1 MAVIR
6 EQRTFRNQPIG
17 VVRASRAGEEYWQTV
32 GRAADE
38 LTQTAYRAAAD
49 QAKRTGMETA
59 AAIKGSDFRTIDP
72 LTGEIET
79 FNMPSVPEGFGTIAR
94 DAFEQVAEN
103 RYVKSVE
110 TAIKEK
116 SAEIAI
122 SHQNHPQAV
131 ERYEADMG
139 EYLSQVTKNVQ
150 PRFQE
155 TTRDIAAAWM
165 ASTRTNLLA
174 KRFAIQQEI
183 ERSNLEN
190 DAKTQATT
198 ISNLSSM
205 DSPDAGVLFE
215 SEIQKQRNAVNA
227 GVQTGNQADANI
239 AIMRR
244 GMKTGLLSKSL
255 SLTSTYEDTDANG
268 NKVQKPVTTSI
279 ALLVENSID
288 NQAVNENLPESLKP
302 LVKSIIE
309 DSTFVEDREFIGRF
323 VSSQRVA
330 LSQQEGSV
338 KKATKLEIAT
348 KKIINGQRVFNT
360 DAVSREAAQNIIRD
374 DAGLPKDVSMNE
386 YFGLPQSVGN
396 STLNTMLYRG
406 LVPDALMQNIGLVT
420 SGDQPA
426 SDEFIETT
434 FNHYLNYSS
443 MIDSS
448 GQRRNLL
455 LIDGGITKEQDAMM
469 RSAIAMRNFRG
480 GNLRD
485 ILSRQRTML
494 EDEGA
499 FNIRASDVFKDFA
512 SDRGADSAN
521 ARIDRFISTK
531 LNIGN
536 DIYAI
541 RNIRPLINHMI
552 ATGHNLESIKTET
565 EGLLSELYM
574 EDDED
579 LVADPFNFDPNK
591 SFYALKRVFPDDKDR
606 DNFKLEVQLELD
618 KRFDGFMFVDIKDG
632 SIQKQRPFEQTKAEA
647 AEFLAPKEK
656 GKTIVSKKVRLVPLP
671 QQPLSTESTVIYMGV
686 YRDDNGDMVPLQD
699 ASGPFMISSDV
710 ISEQQAARIES
721 QRQALIAEQDAI
733 IKRREEQK
741 ERVAKEQEGF
751 LKLFGKN

>member
-59 AAIKGSDFRTIDP
+59 AAVKQSDFRTIDP

-79 FNMPSVPEGFGTIAR
+79 FNMPSVPQNFGTIAR

-110 TAIKEK
+110 SAIREK
-116 SAEIAI
+116 SAEIALT
-122 SHQNHPQAV
+122 HQNHPQAV

-190 DAKTQATT
+190 DARGQATN

-205 DSPDAGVLFE
+205 DSPDAGVLLE
-215 SEIQKQRNAVNA
+215 SESQKQRNAVEA

-255 SLTSTYEDTDANG
+255 SLTSTYEDTDASG
-268 NKVQKPVTTSI
+268 NKVQKPVTASI
-279 ALLVENSID
+279 ALLIENSID
-288 NQAVNENLPESLKP
+288 NQAVNENLPDSLKP

-309 DSTFVEDREFIGRF
+309 DPTFVEDREFVGRF

-396 STLNTMLYRG
+396 STLNAMLYRG
-406 LVPDALMQNIGLVT
+406 LVPDGLMQNIGLVT

-485 ILSRQRTML
+485 ILSRQRAML
-494 EDEGA
+494 EDKDA
-499 FNIRASDVFKDFA
+499 FNIRASDVFKEY
-512 SDRGADSAN
+512 SDDGRRSAGQS
-521 ARIDRFISTK
+521 IDVFISK
-531 LNIGN
+531 ELGIGN

-541 RNIRPLINHMI
+541 RNMRPLINHMI
-552 ATGHNLESIKTET
+552 ATGHNLDSIKTET
-565 EGLLSELYM
+565 TNLLDELYM

-579 LVADPFNFDPNK
+579 LIADPFNFDPNK

-606 DNFKLEVQLELD
+606 QTFVVEVQKQLID
-618 KRFDGFMFVDIKDG
+618 RGFENFAFSAAMKQKDIKN
-632 SIQKQRPFEQTKAEA
+632 
-647 AEFLAPKEK
+647 
-656 GKTIVSKKVRLVPLP
+656 VRLVPLP

-699 ASGPFMISSDV
+699 ASGPFMISSDL
-710 ISEQQAARIES
+710 ISEQQEARIEA
-721 QRQALIAEQDAI
+721 QRQALIAEQDRI
-733 IKRREEQK
+733 IAERERQK
-741 ERVAKEQEGF
+741 ERQQQSIKA
-751 LKLFGKN
+751 LKGSFGKN

>member
-59 AAIKGSDFRTIDP
+59 AAVKGSDFRTIDP

-79 FNMPSVPEGFGTIAR
+79 FNMPSVPQNFGTIAR

-116 SAEIAI
+116 SAEIALT
-122 SHQNHPQAV
+122 HQNHPQAV

-190 DAKTQATT
+190 DAKTQSSN

-215 SEIQKQRNAVNA
+215 SESEKQRQAVTA

-255 SLTSTYEDTDANG
+255 SLTSTYEDTDASG
-268 NKVQKPVTTSI
+268 NKVQKPVTASI

-309 DSTFVEDREFIGRF
+309 DPTFVEDREFVGRF

-406 LVPDALMQNIGLVT
+406 LVPDGLMQNIGLVT

-485 ILSRQRTML
+485 ILSRQRTVL
-494 EDEGA
+494 EDKDA
-499 FNIRASDVFKDFA
+499 FNIRASDVFKGYA
-512 SDRGADSAN
+512 GDSAN
-521 ARIDRFISTK
+521 EKIDRFISEDLK
-531 LNIGN
+531 IGN

-552 ATGHNLESIKTET
+552 ATGHQLEGKDGIKAET
-565 EGLLSELYM
+565 TKLLDELYM

-579 LVADPFNFDPNK
+579 LIADPFNFDPNK

-606 DNFKLEVQLELD
+606 LNFVVEVQKQLLD
-618 KRFDGFMFVDIKDG
+618 RNFEGFVFSSTM
-632 SIQKQRPFEQTKAEA
+632 KQRGVTDRIKN
-647 AEFLAPKEK
+647 
-656 GKTIVSKKVRLVPLP
+656 VRLVPLP

-686 YRDDNGDMVPLQD
+686 YRDNNGDMVPLQD
-699 ASGPFMISSDV
+699 ASGPFMVSSDI
-710 ISEQQAARIES
+710 ISEQQEARIES
-721 QRQALIAEQDAI
+721 QRQALIAEQDRI
-733 IKRREEQK
+733 IAEK
-741 ERVAKEQEGF
+741 ERQKARQQKSIKA
-751 LKLFGKN
+751 LKGLFGRN

>member
-17 VVRASRAGEEYWQTV
+17 VVRASRAGEEYWKTV

-72 LTGEIET
+72 VTGEIET
-79 FNMPSVPEGFGTIAR
+79 FNMPSVPQNFGTIAR

-116 SAEIAI
+116 SAEIALT
-122 SHQNHPQAV
+122 HQNHPQAV
-131 ERYEADMG
+131 ERYETDMG

-215 SEIQKQRNAVNA
+215 SETQKQRNAVNA

-255 SLTSTYEDTDANG
+255 SLTSTYEDTDASG
-268 NKVQKPVTTSI
+268 NKIQKPVTASI

-288 NQAVNENLPESLKP
+288 NQSVNENLPEALKP

-309 DSTFVEDREFIGRF
+309 DPTFVEDREFIGRF

-396 STLNTMLYRG
+396 STLNAMLYRG
-406 LVPDALMQNIGLVT
+406 LVPDGLMQNIGLVT

-512 SDRGADSAN
+512 SDRGADSAD
-521 ARIDRFISTK
+521 ARIDRFISTE
-531 LNIGN
+531 LDIGN

-552 ATGHNLESIKTET
+552 ATGHDLDGIKKETTNL
-565 EGLLSELYM
+565 LDELYM
-574 EDDED
+574 EDDEN
-579 LVADPFNFDPNK
+579 LIADPFNFDPNK

-606 DNFKLEVQLELD
+606 QTFVVEVQKQLID
-618 KRFDGFMFVDIKDG
+618 RGFEGFAFSAAM
-632 SIQKQRPFEQTKAEA
+632 KQE
-647 AEFLAPKEK
+647 
-656 GKTIVSKKVRLVPLP
+656 GKKNVRLIPLP

-686 YRDDNGDMVPLQD
+686 YRDNNGDMVPLQD
-699 ASGPFMISSDV
+699 ASGPFMVSSDI
-710 ISEQQAARIES
+710 ISEQQAARIEA
-721 QRQALIAEQDAI
+721 QREALIAEQDRI
-733 IKRREEQK
+733 IAEREGQK
-741 ERVAKEQEGF
+741 ARQQESIKAVK
-751 LKLFGKN
+751 KLFGRN

>member
-72 LTGEIET
+72 VTGEIET
-79 FNMPSVPEGFGTIAR
+79 FNMPSVPQNFGTIAR

-116 SAEIAI
+116 SAEIALT
-122 SHQNHPQAV
+122 HQNHPQAV
-131 ERYEADMG
+131 ERYETDMG

-215 SEIQKQRNAVNA
+215 SETQKQRNAVNA

-255 SLTSTYEDTDANG
+255 SLTSTYEDTDASG
-268 NKVQKPVTTSI
+268 NKIQKPVTASI

-288 NQAVNENLPESLKP
+288 NQSVNENLPEALKP

-309 DSTFVEDREFIGRF
+309 DPTFVEDREFIGRF

-396 STLNTMLYRG
+396 STLNAMLYRG
-406 LVPDALMQNIGLVT
+406 LVPDGLMQNIGLVT

-512 SDRGADSAN
+512 SDRGADSAD
-521 ARIDRFISTK
+521 ARIDRFISTE
-531 LNIGN
+531 LDIGN

-552 ATGHNLESIKTET
+552 ATGHDLDGIKKETTNL
-565 EGLLSELYM
+565 LDELYM

-579 LVADPFNFDPNK
+579 LIADPFNFDPNK

-606 DNFKLEVQLELD
+606 QTFVVEVQKQLID
-618 KRFDGFMFVDIKDG
+618 RGFEGFAFSAAM
-632 SIQKQRPFEQTKAEA
+632 KQE
-647 AEFLAPKEK
+647 
-656 GKTIVSKKVRLVPLP
+656 GKKNVRLIPLP

-686 YRDDNGDMVPLQD
+686 YRDNNGDMVPLQD
-699 ASGPFMISSDV
+699 ASGPFMVSSDI
-710 ISEQQAARIES
+710 ISEQQAARIEA
-721 QRQALIAEQDAI
+721 QREALIAEQDRI
-733 IKRREEQK
+733 IAERERQK
-741 ERVAKEQEGF
+741 ARQQESIKAVK
-751 LKLFGKN
+751 KLFGRN

>member
-6 EQRTFRNQPIG
+6 EQRTFKNQPIG

-59 AAIKGSDFRTIDP
+59 AAVKGSDFRTIDP

-79 FNMPSVPEGFGTIAR
+79 FNMPSVPKGFGTVAR

-110 TAIKEK
+110 TSIKEK
-116 SAEIAI
+116 SAEIALT
-122 SHQNHPQAV
+122 HQNHPQAV

-215 SEIQKQRNAVNA
+215 SETQKQRNAVNA

-255 SLTSTYEDTDANG
+255 SLTSTYEDTDASG
-268 NKVQKPVTTSI
+268 NKVQKPVTASI

-309 DSTFVEDREFIGRF
+309 DPTFVEDREFVGRF
-323 VSSQRVA
+323 VSSQRVS

-338 KKATKLEIAT
+338 KKATKKDIER
-348 KKIINGQRVFNT
+348 KKFINGQRVFNT
-360 DAVSREAAQNIIRD
+360 NPNAREAVTDIIIED
-374 DAGLPKDVSMNE
+374 TGLPADVSMNE
-386 YFGLPQSVGN
+386 YLGLPQSVGN
-396 STLNTMLYRG
+396 SMLSTAVFRG
-406 LVPDALMQNIGLVT
+406 IVIDGLTQNIDIVT

-434 FNHYLNYSS
+434 FNHWLNYAN

-485 ILSRQRTML
+485 ILSRQRAML
-494 EDEGA
+494 EDKDA
-499 FNIRASDVFKDFA
+499 FNIRASDVFKGYA
-512 SDRGADSAN
+512 GDSAN
-521 ARIDRFISTK
+521 EKIDRFISEE
-531 LNIGN
+531 LEIGN

-541 RNIRPLINHMI
+541 RNMRPLINHMI

-606 DNFKLEVQLELD
+606 LNFVVEVQKQLLD
-618 KRFDGFMFVDIKDG
+618 RNFEGFVFSSTM
-632 SIQKQRPFEQTKAEA
+632 KQRGVTDRIKN
-647 AEFLAPKEK
+647 
-656 GKTIVSKKVRLVPLP
+656 VRLVPLP

-699 ASGPFMISSDV
+699 ASGPFMVSSDI
-710 ISEQQAARIES
+710 ISEQQEARIQA
-721 QRQALIAEQDAI
+721 QREALITEQDRI
-733 IKRREEQK
+733 IAERERQK
-741 ERVAKEQEGF
+741 ERQQQSIKA
-751 LKLFGKN
+751 LKGSFGKN

>member
-79 FNMPSVPEGFGTIAR
+79 FNMPSVPQNFGTIAR

-110 TAIKEK
+110 SAIREK

-122 SHQNHPQAV
+122 THQNHPQAV

-190 DAKTQATT
+190 DAKSQATN

-205 DSPDAGVLFE
+205 DSPDAGVLLE
-215 SEIQKQRNAVNA
+215 SESQKQRNAVEA

-255 SLTSTYEDTDANG
+255 SLTSTYEDTDASG
-268 NKVQKPVTTSI
+268 NKIQKPLTSSI

-288 NQAVNENLPESLKP
+288 NQTVNENLPDSLKP

-309 DSTFVEDREFIGRF
+309 DPTFVEDREFVGRF

-406 LVPDALMQNIGLVT
+406 LVPDALMQNISLVT

-485 ILSRQRTML
+485 ILSRQRAML
-494 EDEGA
+494 ENKDA
-499 FNIRASDVFKDFA
+499 FDIRASDVFKGFA
-512 SDRGADSAN
+512 SDRGADSAS
-521 ARIDRFISTK
+521 ARIDRFISEELK
-531 LNIGN
+531 IGN

-552 ATGHNLESIKTET
+552 ATGHQLEGKDGIKAET
-565 EGLLSELYM
+565 TKLLDELYM

-579 LVADPFNFDPNK
+579 LIADPFNFDPNK

-606 DNFKLEVQLELD
+606 LTFVSEVQRQLLD
-618 KRFDGFMFVDIKDG
+618 RGFEGFVF
-632 SIQKQRPFEQTKAEA
+632 SSTMKQRDVTDRIKN
-647 AEFLAPKEK
+647 
-656 GKTIVSKKVRLVPLP
+656 VRLVPLP

-699 ASGPFMISSDV
+699 ATGPFMISSDV
-710 ISEQQAARIES
+710 ISEQQAARIQA
-721 QRQALIAEQDAI
+721 QREALIAEQDRI
-733 IKRREEQK
+733 IAERERQK
-741 ERVAKEQEGF
+741 ERQQQSIKA
-751 LKLFGKN
+751 LKKSFGKN

>member
-59 AAIKGSDFRTIDP
+59 AAVKQSDFRTIDP

-79 FNMPSVPEGFGTIAR
+79 FNMPSVPQNFGTIAR

-110 TAIKEK
+110 SAIKEK
-116 SAEIAI
+116 SAEIALT
-122 SHQNHPQAV
+122 HQNHPQAV

-190 DAKTQATT
+190 DARGQATN

-205 DSPDAGVLFE
+205 DSPDAGVLLE
-215 SEIQKQRNAVNA
+215 SESQKQRNAVEA

-255 SLTSTYEDTDANG
+255 SLTSTYEDTDASG
-268 NKVQKPVTTSI
+268 NKVQKPVTASI

-309 DSTFVEDREFIGRF
+309 DPTFIEDREFVGRF

-360 DAVSREAAQNIIRD
+360 DAASREAAQNIIRD

-396 STLNTMLYRG
+396 STLNAMLYRG
-406 LVPDALMQNIGLVT
+406 LVPDGLMQNIGLVT

-485 ILSRQRTML
+485 ILSRQRAML
-494 EDEGA
+494 EDKDA
-499 FNIRASDVFKDFA
+499 FNIRASDVFKEYA
-512 SDRGADSAN
+512 GDSTN
-521 ARIDRFISTK
+521 EKIDRFISEELK
-531 LNIGN
+531 IGN

-541 RNIRPLINHMI
+541 RNMRPLINHMI

-565 EGLLSELYM
+565 TNLLDELYM

-606 DNFKLEVQLELD
+606 LTFVSEVQRQLLD
-618 KRFDGFMFVDIKDG
+618 RGFEGFVF
-632 SIQKQRPFEQTKAEA
+632 SSTMKQRDVTDRIKN
-647 AEFLAPKEK
+647 
-656 GKTIVSKKVRLVPLP
+656 VRLVPLP

-710 ISEQQAARIES
+710 ISEQQEARIQA
-721 QRQALIAEQDAI
+721 QREALIAEQDRI
-733 IKRREEQK
+733 IAERERQK
-741 ERVAKEQEGF
+741 ERQQQSIKA
-751 LKLFGKN
+751 LKGSFGKN

>member
-17 VVRASRAGEEYWQTV
+17 VVRASRAGEEYWRTV

-38 LTQTAYRAAAD
+38 LTETAYRAAAD

-79 FNMPSVPEGFGTIAR
+79 FNMPSMPEGFGTIAR

-110 TAIKEK
+110 SAIKEK

-122 SHQNHPQAV
+122 THQNHPQAV

-190 DAKTQATT
+190 DAKSQATN

-215 SEIQKQRNAVNA
+215 SESKKQRQAVTA
-227 GVQTGNQADANI
+227 GIQTGNQADANI

-255 SLTSTYEDTDANG
+255 SLTSTYEDTDASG
-268 NKVQKPVTTSI
+268 NKIQKPVTASI

-288 NQAVNENLPESLKP
+288 NQTVNENLPDSLKP

-309 DSTFVEDREFIGRF
+309 DPTFVEDREFVGRF

-338 KKATKLEIAT
+338 KKATKKDIER
-348 KKIINGQRVFNT
+348 KKFINGQRVFNT
-360 DAVSREAAQNIIRD
+360 NPNAREAVTDIIIED
-374 DAGLPKDVSMNE
+374 TGLPADVSINE
-386 YFGLPQSVGN
+386 YLGLPQSVGN
-396 STLNTMLYRG
+396 SMLSTAVFRG
-406 LVPDALMQNIGLVT
+406 IVIDGLTQNIDIVT

-485 ILSRQRTML
+485 ILSRQRAML
-494 EDEGA
+494 EDKDA
-499 FNIRASDVFKDFA
+499 FNIRASDVFKTYA
-512 SDRGADSAN
+512 GDSAN
-521 ARIDRFISTK
+521 EKIDRFISEE
-531 LNIGN
+531 LEIGN

-541 RNIRPLINHMI
+541 RNMRPLINHMI
-552 ATGHNLESIKTET
+552 ATGHNLDSIKTET
-565 EGLLSELYM
+565 TNLLDELYM

-579 LVADPFNFDPNK
+579 LIADPFNFDPNK

-606 DNFKLEVQLELD
+606 QTFVVEVQKQLID
-618 KRFDGFMFVDIKDG
+618 RGFENFAFSAAM
-632 SIQKQRPFEQTKAEA
+632 KQE
-647 AEFLAPKEK
+647 
-656 GKTIVSKKVRLVPLP
+656 GKKNVRLVPLP

-686 YRDDNGDMVPLQD
+686 YKDDNGDMVPLQD
-699 ASGPFMISSDV
+699 ASGPFMISSDL
-710 ISEQQAARIES
+710 ISEQQEARIQA
-721 QRQALIAEQDAI
+721 QREALIAEQDRI
-733 IKRREEQK
+733 IAERERQK
-741 ERVAKEQEGF
+741 ARQQESIKAVK
-751 LKLFGKN
+751 KLFGRN

>member
-79 FNMPSVPEGFGTIAR
+79 FNMPSVPQNFGTIAR

-309 DSTFVEDREFIGRF
+309 DPTFVEDREFIGRF
-323 VSSQRVA
+323 VSSQRVS

-338 KKATKLEIAT
+338 KKATKKDIER
-348 KKIINGQRVFNT
+348 KKFINGQRVFNT
-360 DAVSREAAQNIIRD
+360 NPNAREAVTDIIIED
-374 DAGLPKDVSMNE
+374 TGLPADVSMNE
-386 YFGLPQSVGN
+386 YLGLPQSVGN
-396 STLNTMLYRG
+396 SMLSTAVFRG
-406 LVPDALMQNIGLVT
+406 IVIDALTQNIDIVT

-434 FNHYLNYSS
+434 FNHWLNYAN

-512 SDRGADSAN
+512 SDRGADSAD
-521 ARIDRFISTK
+521 ARIDRFISTE
-531 LNIGN
+531 LDIGN

-552 ATGHNLESIKTET
+552 ATGHDLNGIKKETTNL
-565 EGLLSELYM
+565 LDELYM
-574 EDDED
+574 EDDEN
-579 LVADPFNFDPNK
+579 LIADPFNFDPNK

-606 DNFKLEVQLELD
+606 LNFVVEVQKQLIDRGFEGFAFSAAMKLE
-618 KRFDGFMFVDIKDG
+618 
-632 SIQKQRPFEQTKAEA
+632 
-647 AEFLAPKEK
+647 
-656 GKTIVSKKVRLVPLP
+656 GKKNVRLVPLP

-686 YRDDNGDMVPLQD
+686 YRDNNGDMVPLQD
-699 ASGPFMISSDV
+699 ASGPFMVSSDI
-710 ISEQQAARIES
+710 ISEQQAARIEA
-721 QRQALIAEQDAI
+721 QRQALIAVQDAI
-733 IKRREEQK
+733 IKRREQQK
-741 ERVAKEQEGF
+741 ERVAKEQKGF

>member
-309 DSTFVEDREFIGRF
+309 DPTFVEDREFIGRF
-323 VSSQRVA
+323 VSSQRVS

-338 KKATKLEIAT
+338 KKATKKDIER
-348 KKIINGQRVFNT
+348 KKFINGQRVFNT
-360 DAVSREAAQNIIRD
+360 NPNAREAVTDIIIED
-374 DAGLPKDVSMNE
+374 TGLPADVSMNE
-386 YFGLPQSVGN
+386 YLGLPQSVGN
-396 STLNTMLYRG
+396 SMLSTAVFRG
-406 LVPDALMQNIGLVT
+406 IVIDALTQNIDIVT

-434 FNHYLNYSS
+434 FNHWLNYAN

-512 SDRGADSAN
+512 SDRGADSAD
-521 ARIDRFISTK
+521 ARIDRFISTE
-531 LNIGN
+531 LDIGN

-552 ATGHNLESIKTET
+552 ATGHDLNGIKKETTNL
-565 EGLLSELYM
+565 LDELYM
-574 EDDED
+574 EDDEN
-579 LVADPFNFDPNK
+579 LIADPFNFDPNK

-606 DNFKLEVQLELD
+606 LNFVVEVQKQLIDRGFEGFAFSAAMKLE
-618 KRFDGFMFVDIKDG
+618 
-632 SIQKQRPFEQTKAEA
+632 
-647 AEFLAPKEK
+647 
-656 GKTIVSKKVRLVPLP
+656 GKKNVRLVPLP

-686 YRDDNGDMVPLQD
+686 YRDNNGDMVPLQD
-699 ASGPFMISSDV
+699 ASGPFMVSSDI
-710 ISEQQAARIES
+710 ISEQQAARIEA
-721 QRQALIAEQDAI
+721 QRQALIAVQDAI
-733 IKRREEQK
+733 IKRREQQK
-741 ERVAKEQEGF
+741 ERVAKEQKGF

>member
-38 LTQTAYRAAAD
+38 LTQTAYRAAAN

-72 LTGEIET
+72 VTGEIET
-79 FNMPSVPEGFGTIAR
+79 FNMPSMPEGFGTIAR

-110 TAIKEK
+110 SAIKEK

-122 SHQNHPQAV
+122 KHQNHPQAV
-131 ERYEADMG
+131 ERYETDMG

-190 DAKTQATT
+190 DAKSQATN

-205 DSPDAGVLFE
+205 DSPDAGVLLE
-215 SEIQKQRNAVNA
+215 SESQKQRNAVEA

-255 SLTSTYEDTDANG
+255 SLTSTYEDTDASG
-268 NKVQKPVTTSI
+268 NKVQKPVTASI

-288 NQAVNENLPESLKP
+288 NQAVNENLPDSLKP

-309 DSTFVEDREFIGRF
+309 DPTFVEDREFVGRF

-374 DAGLPKDVSMNE
+374 DANLPKDVSMNE

-396 STLNTMLYRG
+396 STLNAMLYKG
-406 LVPDALMQNIGLVT
+406 LVPDGLMQNIGLVT

-469 RSAIAMRNFRG
+469 RSAISMRNFRG

-485 ILSRQRTML
+485 ILSRQRAML
-494 EDEGA
+494 EDKDA
-499 FNIRASDVFKDFA
+499 FNIRASDVFKDFS
-512 SDRGADSAN
+512 SDRDADSAS
-521 ARIDRFISTK
+521 ARIDRFISTE

-536 DIYAI
+536 DIYGI
-541 RNIRPLINHMI
+541 RNMRPLINHMI
-552 ATGHNLESIKTET
+552 ATGHNLDSIKTET
-565 EGLLSELYM
+565 TNLLDELYM

-579 LVADPFNFDPNK
+579 LIADPFNFDPNK

-606 DNFKLEVQLELD
+606 QTFVVEVQRQLID
-618 KRFDGFMFVDIKDG
+618 RGFEGFAFSAAM
-632 SIQKQRPFEQTKAEA
+632 KQE
-647 AEFLAPKEK
+647 
-656 GKTIVSKKVRLVPLP
+656 SKKNVRLVPLP

-741 ERVAKEQEGF
+741 QRVAKEQEGF
-751 LKLFGKN
+751 LKLFGKD

>member
-17 VVRASRAGEEYWQTV
+17 VVRTSRAGEEYWQTV

-79 FNMPSVPEGFGTIAR
+79 FNMPSMPEGFGTIAR

-110 TAIKEK
+110 SAIKEK
-116 SAEIAI
+116 SAEIAL

-131 ERYEADMG
+131 ERYETDMG

-190 DAKTQATT
+190 DAKNQSSN

-215 SEIQKQRNAVNA
+215 SESEKQRQAVTA
-227 GVQTGNQADANI
+227 GIQTGNQADANI

-255 SLTSTYEDTDANG
+255 SLTSTYEDTDASG
-268 NKVQKPVTTSI
+268 NKIQKPVTASI

-288 NQAVNENLPESLKP
+288 NQTVNENLPDSLKP

-309 DSTFVEDREFIGRF
+309 DPTFVEDREFVGRF

-396 STLNTMLYRG
+396 STLNAMLYRG
-406 LVPDALMQNIGLVT
+406 LVPDGLMQNIGLVT

-434 FNHYLNYSS
+434 INHYLNYSS

-485 ILSRQRTML
+485 ILSRQRAML
-494 EDEGA
+494 EDKDA
-499 FNIRASDVFKDFA
+499 FNIRASDVFKTYA
-512 SDRGADSAN
+512 GDSAN
-521 ARIDRFISTK
+521 EKIDRFISEE
-531 LNIGN
+531 LEIGN

-541 RNIRPLINHMI
+541 RNMRPLINHMI
-552 ATGHNLESIKTET
+552 ATGHNLDSIKTET
-565 EGLLSELYM
+565 TNLLDELYM

-579 LVADPFNFDPNK
+579 LIADPFNFDPNK

-606 DNFKLEVQLELD
+606 QTFVVEVQKQLID
-618 KRFDGFMFVDIKDG
+618 RGFENFAFSAAM
-632 SIQKQRPFEQTKAEA
+632 KQE
-647 AEFLAPKEK
+647 
-656 GKTIVSKKVRLVPLP
+656 GKKNVRLVPLP

-686 YRDDNGDMVPLQD
+686 YKDDNGDMVPLQD
-699 ASGPFMISSDV
+699 ASGPFMISSDL
-710 ISEQQAARIES
+710 ISEQQEARIQA
-721 QRQALIAEQDAI
+721 QREALIAEQDRI
-733 IKRREEQK
+733 IAERERQK
-741 ERVAKEQEGF
+741 ARQQESIKAVK
-751 LKLFGKN
+751 KLFGRN

>member
-79 FNMPSVPEGFGTIAR
+79 FNMPSMPEGFGTIAR

-110 TAIKEK
+110 SAIKEK

-122 SHQNHPQAV
+122 THQNHPQAV

-190 DAKTQATT
+190 DAKTQSSN

-215 SEIQKQRNAVNA
+215 SESKKQRQAVTA

-255 SLTSTYEDTDANG
+255 SLTSTYEDTDASG
-268 NKVQKPVTTSI
+268 NKVQKPVTASI

-288 NQAVNENLPESLKP
+288 NQAVNENLPDSLKP

-309 DSTFVEDREFIGRF
+309 DDTFIEDREFVGRF

-396 STLNTMLYRG
+396 STLNAMLYKG
-406 LVPDALMQNIGLVT
+406 LVPDGLMQNIGLVT

-434 FNHYLNYSS
+434 INHYLNYSS

-485 ILSRQRTML
+485 ILSRQRAML
-494 EDEGA
+494 EDKDA
-499 FNIRASDVFKDFA
+499 FNIRASDVFKEY
-512 SDRGADSAN
+512 SDDGRRSAGQS
-521 ARIDRFISTK
+521 IDVFISK
-531 LNIGN
+531 ELEIGN

-541 RNIRPLINHMI
+541 RNMRPLINHMI
-552 ATGHNLESIKTET
+552 ATGHNLDSIKTET
-565 EGLLSELYM
+565 TNLLDELYM

-579 LVADPFNFDPNK
+579 LIADPFNFDPNK

-606 DNFKLEVQLELD
+606 QTFVVEVQKQLID
-618 KRFDGFMFVDIKDG
+618 RGFENFAFSAAMKQKDIKN
-632 SIQKQRPFEQTKAEA
+632 
-647 AEFLAPKEK
+647 
-656 GKTIVSKKVRLVPLP
+656 VRLVPLP

-699 ASGPFMISSDV
+699 ASGPFMISSDL
-710 ISEQQAARIES
+710 ISEQQEARIQA
-721 QRQALIAEQDAI
+721 QREALIAEQDRI
-733 IKRREEQK
+733 IAERERQK
-741 ERVAKEQEGF
+741 ERQQQSIKA
-751 LKLFGKN
+751 LKGSFGKN

>member
-6 EQRTFRNQPIG
+6 EQRTFKNQPIG

-59 AAIKGSDFRTIDP
+59 AAVKGSDFRTIDP

-79 FNMPSVPEGFGTIAR
+79 FNMPSVPKGFGTVAR

-110 TAIKEK
+110 TSIKEK
-116 SAEIAI
+116 SAEIALT
-122 SHQNHPQAV
+122 HQNHPQAV

-215 SEIQKQRNAVNA
+215 SETQKQRNAVNA

-255 SLTSTYEDTDANG
+255 SLTSTYEDTDASG
-268 NKVQKPVTTSI
+268 NKVQKPVTASI

-309 DSTFVEDREFIGRF
+309 DPTFVEDREFVGRF
-323 VSSQRVA
+323 VSSQRVS

-338 KKATKLEIAT
+338 KKATKKDIER
-348 KKIINGQRVFNT
+348 KKFINGQRVFNT
-360 DAVSREAAQNIIRD
+360 NPNAREAVTDIIIED
-374 DAGLPKDVSMNE
+374 TGLPADVSMNE
-386 YFGLPQSVGN
+386 YLGLPQSVGN
-396 STLNTMLYRG
+396 SMLSTAVFRG
-406 LVPDALMQNIGLVT
+406 IVIDGLTQNIDIVT

-434 FNHYLNYSS
+434 FNHWLNYAN

-485 ILSRQRTML
+485 ILSRQRAML
-494 EDEGA
+494 EDKDA
-499 FNIRASDVFKDFA
+499 FNIRASDVFKGYA
-512 SDRGADSAN
+512 GDSAN
-521 ARIDRFISTK
+521 EKIDRFISEE
-531 LNIGN
+531 LEIGN

-541 RNIRPLINHMI
+541 RNMRPLINHMI

-606 DNFKLEVQLELD
+606 LNFVVEVQKQLLD
-618 KRFDGFMFVDIKDG
+618 RNFEGFVFSSTM
-632 SIQKQRPFEQTKAEA
+632 KQRGVTDRIKN
-647 AEFLAPKEK
+647 
-656 GKTIVSKKVRLVPLP
+656 VRLVPLP

-699 ASGPFMISSDV
+699 ASGPFMVSSDI
-710 ISEQQAARIES
+710 ISEQQEARIQA
-721 QRQALIAEQDAI
+721 QREALITEQDRI
-733 IKRREEQK
+733 IAERERQK
-741 ERVAKEQEGF
+741 ARQQESIKAVK
-751 LKLFGKN
+751 KLFGRN

>member
-79 FNMPSVPEGFGTIAR
+79 FNMPSVPQNFGTIAR

-255 SLTSTYEDTDANG
+255 SLTSTYEDTDASG

-309 DSTFVEDREFIGRF
+309 DPTFVEDREFIGRF
-323 VSSQRVA
+323 VSSQRVS

-338 KKATKLEIAT
+338 RKATKLEIAT

-396 STLNTMLYRG
+396 STLNAMLYRG
-406 LVPDALMQNIGLVT
+406 LVPDGLMQNIGLVT

-494 EDEGA
+494 EDQGA

-512 SDRGADSAN
+512 SDRGADSAD
-521 ARIDRFISTK
+521 ARIDRFISTE
-531 LNIGN
+531 LDIGN

-552 ATGHNLESIKTET
+552 ATGHDLNGIKKETTNL
-565 EGLLSELYM
+565 LDELYM

-579 LVADPFNFDPNK
+579 LIADPFNFDPNK

-606 DNFKLEVQLELD
+606 QTFVVEVQQQLID
-618 KRFDGFMFVDIKDG
+618 RGFEGFAFSAAM
-632 SIQKQRPFEQTKAEA
+632 KQE
-647 AEFLAPKEK
+647 
-656 GKTIVSKKVRLVPLP
+656 GKKNVRLIPLP

-686 YRDDNGDMVPLQD
+686 YRDNNGDMVPLQD
-699 ASGPFMISSDV
+699 ASGPFMVSSDI
-710 ISEQQAARIES
+710 ISEQQAARIEA
-721 QRQALIAEQDAI
+721 QREALIAEQDRI
-733 IKRREEQK
+733 IAEREGQK
-741 ERVAKEQEGF
+741 ARQQESIKAVK
-751 LKLFGKN
+751 KLFGRN

>member
-17 VVRASRAGEEYWQTV
+17 VVRASRAGEEYWKTV

-79 FNMPSVPEGFGTIAR
+79 FNMPSVPEGFGTVAR

-255 SLTSTYEDTDANG
+255 SLTSTYEDTDASG

-309 DSTFVEDREFIGRF
+309 DPTFVEDREFIGRF
-323 VSSQRVA
+323 VSSQRVS

-338 KKATKLEIAT
+338 RKATKLEIAT

-396 STLNTMLYRG
+396 STLNAMLYRG
-406 LVPDALMQNIGLVT
+406 LVPDGLMQNIGLVT

-485 ILSRQRTML
+485 ILSRQRERL
-494 EDEGA
+494 ENKDA

-512 SDRGADSAN
+512 SDRGADSAD
-521 ARIDRFISTK
+521 ARIDRFISTE
-531 LNIGN
+531 LDIGN

-552 ATGHNLESIKTET
+552 ATGHDLDKIKKETTNL
-565 EGLLSELYM
+565 LDELYM

-579 LVADPFNFDPNK
+579 LIADPFNFDPNK

-606 DNFKLEVQLELD
+606 QTFVVEVQKQLIDRGFEGFAFSAAMKLE
-618 KRFDGFMFVDIKDG
+618 
-632 SIQKQRPFEQTKAEA
+632 
-647 AEFLAPKEK
+647 
-656 GKTIVSKKVRLVPLP
+656 GKKNVRLVPLP

-686 YRDDNGDMVPLQD
+686 YRDNNGDMVPLQD
-699 ASGPFMISSDV
+699 ASGPFMVSSDI
-710 ISEQQAARIES
+710 ISEQQAARIEA
-721 QRQALIAEQDAI
+721 QRQALIAVQDAI
-733 IKRREEQK
+733 IKRREQQK
-741 ERVAKEQEGF
+741 ERVAKEQKGF

>member
-59 AAIKGSDFRTIDP
+59 AAVKQSDFRTIDP

-79 FNMPSVPEGFGTIAR
+79 FNMPSVPQNFGTIAR

-110 TAIKEK
+110 SAIREK
-116 SAEIAI
+116 SAEIALT
-122 SHQNHPQAV
+122 HQNHPQAV

-190 DAKTQATT
+190 DARGQATN

-205 DSPDAGVLFE
+205 DSPDAGVLLE
-215 SEIQKQRNAVNA
+215 SESQKQRNAVEA

-255 SLTSTYEDTDANG
+255 SLTSTYEDTDASG
-268 NKVQKPVTTSI
+268 NKVQKPVTASI

-288 NQAVNENLPESLKP
+288 NQAVNENLPDSLKP

-309 DSTFVEDREFIGRF
+309 DPTFVEDREFVGRF

-406 LVPDALMQNIGLVT
+406 LVPDGLMQNIGLVT

-485 ILSRQRTML
+485 ILSRQRAML
-494 EDEGA
+494 EDKDA
-499 FNIRASDVFKDFA
+499 FNIRASDVFKEY
-512 SDRGADSAN
+512 SDDGRRSAGQS
-521 ARIDRFISTK
+521 IDVFISK
-531 LNIGN
+531 ELGIGN

-541 RNIRPLINHMI
+541 RNMRPLINHMI
-552 ATGHNLESIKTET
+552 ATGHNLDSIKTET
-565 EGLLSELYM
+565 TNLLDELYM

-579 LVADPFNFDPNK
+579 LIADPFNFDPNK

-606 DNFKLEVQLELD
+606 QTFVVEVQKQLID
-618 KRFDGFMFVDIKDG
+618 RGFENFAFSAAMKQKDIKN
-632 SIQKQRPFEQTKAEA
+632 
-647 AEFLAPKEK
+647 
-656 GKTIVSKKVRLVPLP
+656 VRLVPLP

-699 ASGPFMISSDV
+699 ASGPFMISSDL
-710 ISEQQAARIES
+710 ISEQQEARIEA
-721 QRQALIAEQDAI
+721 QRQALIAEQDRI
-733 IKRREEQK
+733 IAEKERQK
-741 ERVAKEQEGF
+741 ERQQQSIKA
-751 LKLFGKN
+751 LKGSFGKN

>member
-17 VVRASRAGEEYWQTV
+17 VVRASRAGEEYWRTV

-38 LTQTAYRAAAD
+38 LTQTAYKAAAD

-59 AAIKGSDFRTIDP
+59 AAVKQSDFRTIDP
-72 LTGEIET
+72 LTGKIET

-110 TAIKEK
+110 NAIKEK
-116 SAEIAI
+116 SAEIALT
-122 SHQNHPQAV
+122 HQSHPQAV

-155 TTRDIAAAWM
+155 TTRDIAASWI

-183 ERSNLEN
+183 ERSSLEN

-198 ISNLSSM
+198 ISDLSSM
-205 DSPDAGVLFE
+205 DSPDAGVLLE
-215 SEIQKQRNAVNA
+215 SESQKQRNAVNA

-244 GMKTGLLSKSL
+244 GLKTGLLSKSL
-255 SLTSTYEDTDANG
+255 SLTSTYEDVDTSG
-268 NKVQKPVTTSI
+268 NKVQKPVTASI
-279 ALLVENSID
+279 ALLIENSID
-288 NQAVNENLPESLKP
+288 NQTVNENLPESLKP

-309 DSTFVEDREFIGRF
+309 DDTFVEDREFIGRF

-338 KKATKLEIAT
+338 RKATKLEVAT

-374 DAGLPKDVSMNE
+374 DANLPEDVSMNE

-396 STLNTMLYRG
+396 STLNAMLYRG
-406 LVPDALMQNIGLVT
+406 LVPDALMQNIGVVT

-426 SDEFIETT
+426 SDEFIESTI
-434 FNHYLNYSS
+434 NHYLNYSS

-485 ILSRQRTML
+485 ILSRQRAML
-494 EDEGA
+494 EDKDA
-499 FNIRASDVFKDFA
+499 FNIRASDVFKEY
-512 SDRGADSAN
+512 SDNGKRSAGQS
-521 ARIDRFISTK
+521 IDVFISK
-531 LNIGN
+531 ELEIGN

-541 RNIRPLINHMI
+541 RNMRPLINHMI
-552 ATGHNLESIKTET
+552 ATGHNLDSIKTET
-565 EGLLSELYM
+565 TNLLDELYM

-579 LVADPFNFDPNK
+579 LIADPFNFDPNK

-606 DNFKLEVQLELD
+606 LNFVAEVQKQLLD
-618 KRFDGFMFVDIKDG
+618 RNFEGFIFSSTM
-632 SIQKQRPFEQTKAEA
+632 KQRDVKSPIKN
-647 AEFLAPKEK
+647 
-656 GKTIVSKKVRLVPLP
+656 VRLVPLP

-710 ISEQQAARIES
+710 ISEQQEARIQA
-721 QRQALIAEQDAI
+721 QREALIAEQDRI
-733 IKRREEQK
+733 IAERERQK
-741 ERVAKEQEGF
+741 ERQQQSIKA
-751 LKLFGKN
+751 LKGSFGKN

>member
-59 AAIKGSDFRTIDP
+59 AAVKQSDFRTIDP

-79 FNMPSVPEGFGTIAR
+79 FNMPSVPQNFGTIAR

-110 TAIKEK
+110 SAIREK
-116 SAEIAI
+116 SAEIALT
-122 SHQNHPQAV
+122 HQNHPQAV

-190 DAKTQATT
+190 DARGQATN

-205 DSPDAGVLFE
+205 DSPDAGVLLE
-215 SEIQKQRNAVNA
+215 SESQKQRNAVEA

-255 SLTSTYEDTDANG
+255 SLTSTYEDTDASG
-268 NKVQKPVTTSI
+268 NKVQKPVTASI

-288 NQAVNENLPESLKP
+288 NQAVNENLPDSLKP

-309 DSTFVEDREFIGRF
+309 DPTFVEDREFVGRF

-396 STLNTMLYRG
+396 STLNAMLYRG
-406 LVPDALMQNIGLVT
+406 LVPDGLMQNIGLVT

-485 ILSRQRTML
+485 ILSRQRAML
-494 EDEGA
+494 EDKDA
-499 FNIRASDVFKDFA
+499 FNIRASDVFKEY
-512 SDRGADSAN
+512 SDDGRRSAGQS
-521 ARIDRFISTK
+521 IDVFISK
-531 LNIGN
+531 ELGIGN

-541 RNIRPLINHMI
+541 RNMRPLINHMI
-552 ATGHNLESIKTET
+552 ATGHNLDSIKTET
-565 EGLLSELYM
+565 TNLLDELYM

-579 LVADPFNFDPNK
+579 LIADPFNFDPNK

-606 DNFKLEVQLELD
+606 QTFVVEVQKQLID
-618 KRFDGFMFVDIKDG
+618 RGFENFAFSAAMKQKDIKN
-632 SIQKQRPFEQTKAEA
+632 
-647 AEFLAPKEK
+647 
-656 GKTIVSKKVRLVPLP
+656 VRLVPLP

-699 ASGPFMISSDV
+699 ASGPFMISSDL
-710 ISEQQAARIES
+710 ISEQQEARIEA
-721 QRQALIAEQDAI
+721 QRQALIAEQDRI
-733 IKRREEQK
+733 IAEKERQK
-741 ERVAKEQEGF
+741 ERQQQSIKA
-751 LKLFGKN
+751 LKGSFGKN